1 MNQPHRRNTPP
12 AVRVEYLTDTLVVA
26 WKHYLDC
33 PTDRARR
40 TMSLVA
46 TERMKA
52 QLAMVPPAGPDPVEL
67 EVAAMFPDPPVPSTR
82 DVAGLPATWRAIEL
96 RTALAAAM
104 LEDGPGGW
112 G

>member
-1 MNQPHRRNTPP
+1 M
-12 AVRVEYLTDTLVVA
+12 RVEYLTDTLVVA

-52 QLAMVPPAGPDPVEL
+52 SLPPAGPDPVEI
-67 EVAAMFPDPPVPSTR
+67 EVAAMFPDPPVSAQE
-82 DVAGLPATWRAIEL
+82 VAALPATRRAVEL